1 MILTAL
7 DVPKDTK
14 YSNVYLYYLRLQTV
28 KSFFEETL
36 GAIPD
41 SVLDAPISSVAIGF
55 PDVFAAAKN
64 VLPPPYT
71 VREEELLYA

>member
-1 MILTAL
+1 MISTVLN
-7 DVPKDTK
+7 VPKDTK
-14 YSNVYLYYLRLQTV
+14 CSNVYLYYLRLQTV

-41 SVLDAPISSVAIGF
+41 SVLDSPITSVPIGF
-55 PDVFAAAKN
+55 SDVFAAAKN